1 MTIAKYL
8 RQIWKKPT
16 PEIKKIKKNRLIKL
30 RKEPVT
36 KRIPKPTRI
45 DRARAI
51 GYKAK
56 KGYIIIRQKITSGGR
71 KRPTIRK
78 GRRSKHMRHRK
89 IVGKNYQTIAEQRAA
104 KKYPN
109 LEVLNSYYLEHD
121 GKNYWYEIIMIDK
134 QQPTIHKNKN
144 INWIATPKNNR
155 RVYRGKTSAAKKSR
169 GLRKKGRGT
178 EKTRPSQRANKRRAK

>member
-1 MTIAKYL
+1 MTTAKYL

-16 PEIKKIKKNRLIKL
+16 QEQKAIRKNRLINL

-36 KRIPKPTRI
+36 QRIPKPTRI

-71 KRPTIRK
+71 KRPAIKK

-89 IVGKNYQTIAEQRAA
+89 IVGKNYQAIAEQRVA

-134 QQPTIHKNKN
+134 QQPTIYKDKK
-144 INWIATPKNNR
+144 INWIALPTNNR
-155 RVYRGKTSAAKKSR
+155 RVYRGKTSASRKSR
-169 GLRKKGRGT
+169 GLRKKGKGT
-178 EKTRPSQRANKRRAK
+178 EKIRPSQRANKRKSK